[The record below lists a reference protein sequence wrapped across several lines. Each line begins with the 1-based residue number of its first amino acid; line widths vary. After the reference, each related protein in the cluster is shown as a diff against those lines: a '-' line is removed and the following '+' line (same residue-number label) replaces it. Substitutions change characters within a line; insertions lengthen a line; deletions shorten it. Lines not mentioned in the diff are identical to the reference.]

1 MDNRKDI
8 EVELTDD
15 EFLQIAKMAH
25 DRDIT
30 FNKMVEIM
38 LDEFIKEQENGTSNN

>member
-8 EVELTDD
+8 EIELTDD

-38 LDEFIKEQENGTSNN
+38 LDEFIKEQENGTSND